1 MNHPADLAAAAASK
15 APIIGPA
22 ACPLRNTH
30 VQLLPLAYGL
40 VEKPFDPSTEL
51 TLPYTLTTRP
61 MGIRRLRDGW
71 LYIVDSLSVELYE
84 YRVLDGVI
92 SALQHRGKSVSEEQ
106 RSAIEERP
114 ALIFSRKST
123 LYVTFADVQLSAAKC
138 RQVLDIAEER

>member
-1 MNHPADLAAAAASK
+1 MNHPAILDALAASK
-15 APIIGPA
+15 APIGAPA

-71 LYIVDSLSVELYE
+71 LYIV
-84 YRVLDGVI
+84 
-92 SALQHRGKSVSEEQ
+92 
-106 RSAIEERP
+106 
-114 ALIFSRKST
+114 
-123 LYVTFADVQLSAAKC
+123 
-138 RQVLDIAEER
+138 